1 MKNNLVPFEEKV
13 LAGLVSCGVL
23 ENPENSES
31 LRNLEDEPNSENY
44 ESQTNLENKIGPNPE
59 NLSNPKKSGNLKNLA
74 DSEKLKNLGNF
85 LSENKIGAAVSGGAD
100 SVSLLLSFSKILEK
114 IGMKNRLKVITV
126 NHGIRE
132 KTQTDGD
139 ALFVQN
145 LCENLGISCK
155 VVSFAQG
162 EAEKNAEK
170 RGKGLEEAA
179 REMRYK
185 AFYDFIAE
193 KNLSFLCL
201 AHNQNDQT
209 ETILMRLLKG
219 SGSEGLG
226 GIPKRRGKIIRP
238 LLDISRVEIESY
250 LVENKISWRTD
261 STNFENKYA
270 RNKIRNV
277 LVPFLDENFAG
288 WKDSVLIS
296 GQKAFDDNS
305 FLQKCAENEAKKILK
320 SVENGGGK
328 IVLEWKTFCALD
340 FALQRRIIYL
350 ALNKLGFGERFPF
363 RHVKEICG
371 WKNEKLEKK
380 CVLTF
385 EKLKISLKNQNL
397 EFEISENKKNRVS
410 FGYNFVFTDEND
422 FFEYEKM
429 KFYLE
434 KRNGEN
440 CDENAKKIFLCVE
453 SCGKK
458 CECEVQLP
466 FYVGSFQPGEKIRA
480 SDGKLKNISDIFS
493 DWKISESGKCLIPVV
508 RVLSEKSGKFEAAT
522 IFGFA
527 ADSKNWK
534 VQDL

>member
-23 ENPENSES
+23 EN
-31 LRNLEDEPNSENY
+31 
-44 ESQTNLENKIGPNPE
+44 
-59 NLSNPKKSGNLKNLA
+59 LSNLKNLTETA
-74 DSEKLKNLGNF
+74 TLKNLRNF

-100 SVSLLLSFSKILEK
+100 SVSLLLSLSKILEK
-114 IGMKNRLKVITV
+114 IGMKNRLEVITV

-155 VVSFAQG
+155 VVSFEQG
-162 EAEKNAEK
+162 EAAKNAEK

-179 REMRYK
+179 REMRYNV
-185 AFYDFIAE
+185 FYDFIAE

-238 LLDISRVEIESY
+238 LLNISRAEIENY

-288 WKDSVLIS
+288 WKDSILIS
-296 GQKAFDDNS
+296 GQKSFDDNY
-305 FLQKCAENEAKKILK
+305 FLQKCAEKEAQKILK

-328 IVLEWKTFCALD
+328 IVLEWNPFCALD
-340 FALQRRIIYL
+340 FALKRRIIYF

-363 RHVKEICG
+363 KHIKEICG
-371 WKNEKLEKK
+371 WKNENLEKK

-397 EFEISENKKNRVS
+397 EFEISENKKNRIS

-434 KRNGEN
+434 KRIGEN
-440 CDENAKKIFLCVE
+440 CDENCVENAKKTFLCVE

-458 CECEVQLP
+458 CDCEVRLP
-466 FYVGSFQPGEKIRA
+466 FSVGSFQPGEKIRT
-480 SDGKLKNISDIFS
+480 SDGKLKNISDVFS
-493 DWKISESGKCLIPVV
+493 DWKISEKGKYLVPVV
-508 RVLSEKSGKFEAAT
+508 RVLSEKSGDFEAAA
-522 IFGFA
+522 IFGFVEN
-527 ADSKNWK
+527 SKNWK
-534 VQDL
+534 VLNL

>member
-1 MKNNLVPFEEKV
+1 MKNNLAPFEEKV
-13 LAGLVSCGVL
+13 LAGLISCGVW
-23 ENPENSES
+23 ENLGKSEN
-31 LRNLEDEPNSENY
+31 LRNIEDGLNTENY
-44 ESQTNLENKIGPNPE
+44 ESQTISENHLEPSPE
-59 NLSNPKKSGNLKNLA
+59 NLSNPKKSENLENIR
-74 DSEKLKNLGNF
+74 NF
-85 LSENKIGAAVSGGAD
+85 LFENKIGAAVSGGAD
-100 SVSLLLSFSKILEK
+100 SVSLLLSLSKILEK
-114 IGMKNRLKVITV
+114 IGMKNRLEVITV

-132 KTQTDGD
+132 KSQTDGD

-145 LCENLGISCK
+145 LCENLGISCT
-155 VVSFAQG
+155 VVSFKQG
-162 EAEKNAEK
+162 EVAKNAEK
-170 RGKGLEEAA
+170 RGNGLEEAA
-179 REMRYK
+179 REMRYN

-209 ETILMRLLKG
+209 ETVLMRLLKG

-238 LLDISRVEIESY
+238 LLNISRAEIESY

-288 WKDSVLIS
+288 WKDSILIS
-296 GQKAFDDNS
+296 AQKAFDDNS
-305 FLQKCAENEAKKILK
+305 FLQKCAEKDFKKILK
-320 SVENGGGK
+320 IEKTVENGGK
-328 IVLEWKTFCALD
+328 IALEWKKFCGLD
-340 FALQRRIIYL
+340 FAVQRRIIYL

-371 WKNEKLEKK
+371 WKNENPKKK

-397 EFEISENKKNRVS
+397 EFEILENPENKKNRIS

-422 FFEYEKM
+422 SFEYEKM

-434 KRNGEN
+434 KRDCGN
-440 CDENAKKIFLCVE
+440 CESVKNAKKNFLCVE

-466 FYVGSFQPGEKIRA
+466 FFVESFQPGEKIKT
-480 SDGKLKNISDIFS
+480 SDGKMKSISDIFS
-493 DWKISESGKCLIPVV
+493 DWKISESEKCLIPVV
-508 RVLSEKSGKFEAAT
+508 RVVSEKSGEFEAAAV
-522 IFGFA
+522 FGFVA
-527 ADSKNWK
+527 GSKNWK
-534 VQDL
+534 VNDF